1 MKRFTGCVKRLKNDM
16 DALHRRMKHLHNRGD
31 MFFTALQMDGGRM
44 RNLDD
49 AEQWLNDARGALAKF
64 IKSSKGESA

>member
-1 MKRFTGCVKRLKNDM
+1 MKRFVAHVKRLKADM
-16 DALHRRMKHLHNRGD
+16 DALHRRMKHLHNRGA
-31 MFFTALQMDGGRM
+31 MFFAARSMDGGRM

-49 AEQWLNDARGALAKF
+49 AEHWLDDARKALGDF